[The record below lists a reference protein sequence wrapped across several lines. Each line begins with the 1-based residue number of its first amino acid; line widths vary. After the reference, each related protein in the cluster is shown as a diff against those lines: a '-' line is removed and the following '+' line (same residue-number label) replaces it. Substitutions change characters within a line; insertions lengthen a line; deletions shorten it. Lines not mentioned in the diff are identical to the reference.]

1 MIIQLP
7 KAMLC
12 KIIDFMLRP
21 VSSNN
26 GITLVNDILL
36 KICQQKKHAKEKGT
50 VLNKWVDSMLKVLP
64 KVDNVWTPT
73 KRSYKMKINH
83 N

>member
-36 KICQQKKHAKEKGT
+36 KY
-50 VLNKWVDSMLKVLP
+50 VNKRNMLKKKAL
-64 KVDNVWTPT
+64 
-73 KRSYKMKINH
+73 S
-83 N
+83 